1 MCGMEAERG
10 RHSRGAV
17 ELVQGE
23 EGGGDE
29 KFEQAGERREPR
41 RGPGELH
48 PGLPKQVKPQATALF
63 QSYRVAYSSLP
74 QSSLFIHEINGYLR
88 NQAQK
93 NYKIF

>member
-1 MCGMEAERG
+1 MRGVEAERG

-41 RGPGELH
+41 RGPRELCS
-48 PGLPKQVKPQATALF
+48 GLPKQVNPQANALF
-63 QSYRVAYSSLP
+63 LLVVYEFCIRWRKVNFLNPLSSYL
-74 QSSLFIHEINGYLR
+74 I
-88 NQAQK
+88 
-93 NYKIF
+93 